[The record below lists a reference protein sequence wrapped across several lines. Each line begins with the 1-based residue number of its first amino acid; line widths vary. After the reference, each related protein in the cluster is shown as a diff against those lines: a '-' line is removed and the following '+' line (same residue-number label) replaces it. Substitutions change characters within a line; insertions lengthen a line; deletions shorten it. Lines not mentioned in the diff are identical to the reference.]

1 MMKGKVTKTEP
12 KVAANKLA
20 GSGAVNYSF
29 TGNVNAPLSISVDF
43 RLATPPEAY
52 VYADSVSLANDPQLG
67 MASIL
72 FGQHDPRQNK
82 ECECMIVAIPSQALF
97 TQFLSAVS
105 TVEEN
110 LTQGLKAMG
119 LEAARRQVP
128 EGCRVRATL
137 FANVISMYAGQ
148 SDCSLDFYYL
158 PVRDVHIAK
167 QFKTEIGLEP
177 VLRVLIAPTVLKFLF
192 ELCHQRNREQ
202 LAIMRNEHRA
212 NSR

>member
-1 MMKGKVTKTEP
+1 MAKTEE
-12 KVAANKLA
+12 KGTANTLI
-20 GSGAVNYSF
+20 GSGAVRYSF
-29 TGNVNAPLSISVDF
+29 TGDVNAPLNIIVDF

-52 VYADSVSLANDPQLG
+52 VYADSVSLTNDPRLG

-72 FGQHDPRQNK
+72 FGQHDPRNK
-82 ECECMIVAIPSQALF
+82 ECECMVLAIPSQALF

-110 LTQGLKAMG
+110 LTQGLKATG

-158 PVRDVHIAK
+158 PVRDIHIAK
-167 QFKTEIGLEP
+167 QFRTEIGLEP

-192 ELCHQRNREQ
+192 ELCHQLNREQ
-202 LAIMRNEHRA
+202 LDIMRSEHRA
-212 NSR
+212 SSR